1 MAKILPAHIQ
11 DKISPE
17 PNSGCWLWTAAID
30 GSGYGVTSDSGK
42 TVSAHRAVYRLL
54 VGEILDGMHLDH
66 LCRVRCCVN
75 PLHLEPVTPRVNLL
89 RGKTIASARASQA
102 HCINGHELAG
112 ENLYTRGD
120 RGTREC
126 RACRSEAARRYGRKA
141 A

>member
-1 MAKILPAHIQ
+1 MTKALPAHIQ

-30 GSGYGVTSDSGK
+30 ESRYGVISERRKSTQ
-42 TVSAHRAVYRLL
+42 AHRVVYRLL
-54 VGEILDGMHLDH
+54 VGEIADGMHLDH

-75 PLHLEPVTPRVNLL
+75 PLHLEPVTPRINIL
-89 RGKTIASARASQA
+89 RGKTIAAMRASQT

-112 ENLYTRGD
+112 ENLYTRMD

-126 RACRSEAARRYGRKA
+126 RACRSAAARKRKA

>member
-1 MAKILPAHIQ
+1 
-11 DKISPE
+11 
-17 PNSGCWLWTAAID
+17 WLWTAAID
-30 GSGYGVTSDSGK
+30 GSGYGVTSDSGN

-102 HCINGHELAG
+102 HCINGPLLSKTDLTG
-112 ENLYTRGD
+112 VD
-120 RGTREC
+120 REP
-126 RACRSEAARRYGRKA
+126 SYN
-141 A
+141 